1 MLSTAEI
8 RKSGVNPSELR
19 DMEYRKKNAKRWAYV
34 SVLLLCMRCNK
45 VRTTGLMYCCKSA
58 LMNGQHLLDYRSWT
72 AQLNSRWNISHN
84 TLQQLEAVRV
94 VQPARYQA
102 LLHDRQHI
110 RNLSR
115 CKHALR
121 VTR

>member
-45 VRTTGLMYCCKSA
+45 VRTTGLMYCCKKLDPSSKIFPHVSIPGRLFRKRVESGWRDGLHFPSTRGA
-58 LMNGQHLLDYRSWT
+58 LGTLLPQF
-72 AQLNSRWNISHN
+72 A
-84 TLQQLEAVRV
+84 E
-94 VQPARYQA
+94 
-102 LLHDRQHI
+102 
-110 RNLSR
+110 
-115 CKHALR
+115 
-121 VTR
+121 